1 MEFYKTPIDDLIKD
15 QSKLNIASAIE
26 PPKLKHVELEEYE
39 KLTQKIKK
47 LESENNN
54 LYLDNIRVSKGFRG
68 AILKIMGIK
77 LRINPPI
84 EKVKG
89 SFFKKFVN
97 YGVLFLLLFLFL
109 WMAGITGAKLNE
121 INVAMVSIV
130 TLFLSLAA
138 NALCPNNRKDIIR
151 VMRVIGDI
159 GAVSL
164 AYATLKIVGFT
175 NPEQNIYVI
184 IFLFLTY
191 CLTAIRLIR
200 DI

>member
-47 LESENNN
+47 LESKNNN
-54 LYLDNIRVSKGFRG
+54 LYLDNIRASKGFRG
-68 AILKIMGIK
+68 AFLKIMGIK

-97 YGVLFLLLFLFL
+97 YGALFLLLFLFL
-109 WMAGITGAKLNE
+109 WMAGIIGAKLNE

>member
-15 QSKLNIASAIE
+15 QSKLNIASTIE

-54 LYLDNIRVSKGFRG
+54 LYLDNIRASKGFRG

-89 SFFKKFVN
+89 SLFKKFVN

-109 WMAGITGAKLNE
+109 WMSGIIGAKLNE

-138 NALCPNNRKDIIR
+138 NALCFNNRKDIIR

-164 AYATLKIVGFT
+164 AYATLKIVGFA

-191 CLTAIRLIR
+191 SLAASRLIR